1 MRTVLGL
8 VKLYLGIGVVLG
20 FLLFG
25 SVVMHS
31 AMVVPPMSEVV
42 SAAGQGAIKGTIRAV
57 MWAPDLYRR
66 VVAGDETILTW
77 LLY

>member
-25 SVVMHS
+25 SVVVHA
-31 AMVVPPMSEVV
+31 AMVVPPIGELVG
-42 SAAGQGAIKGTIRAV
+42 AAGEGAIQGAIRTV
-57 MWAPDLYRR
+57 MWAPDLYQR
-66 VVAGDETILTW
+66 VIAGEETILTW